1 MGTVRPY
8 DRGRGDCY
16 QDRCE
21 NVPFSSVGGLERR
34 SGMEL
39 PRYVLPEDGEEYLRG
54 YRDMARALFG
64 DDWETCAFGWVPALT
79 LGGGGR

>member
-1 MGTVRPY
+1 
-8 DRGRGDCY
+8 
-16 QDRCE
+16 
-21 NVPFSSVGGLERR
+21 
-34 SGMEL
+34 MEL